1 MPEEASLTRLFFS
14 GQYRIRGKL
23 FSNPI
28 RQLEKASFEDECA
41 IEPYHDGRNSGYL
54 ASSMTGSKCL
64 IINQKFQVRN
74 DIENVY
80 WLPQETGYQSLLE
93 PIGASNGTWL
103 RPLPVG
109 SSLALEDD
117 WLRSCDSA
125 NESWGAG
132 FSFKQELRNDGAT
145 NEPGLRA
152 PQLGAVYA
160 ALSHWITTSAPG
172 TIVMPTGTGKTE
184 TMLALL
190 IKERIKRLLV
200 LVPTDPLREQ
210 TAQKFITLG
219 YLKKFGIV
227 HPSAQFPVVG
237 VLEHG
242 LKSVEQAERFFRGCN
257 VIVTTVQIISR
268 ASPEIQKKMVELC
281 THLFV
286 DEAHHVPA
294 RTWSAVRQLFHER
307 HILQF
312 TATPYRNDRKLV
324 DGKIIFDYPLSLAQR
339 EDLFKPIRFLGIQ
352 EFTQQRSDTTIA
364 KTAITQLEADL
375 AAGLDHVVMARTS
388 AIDRAERVL
397 RIYERLGQMY
407 NPIIVHSRLSP
418 SERREALRLL
428 RERQTRI
435 IVCVEM
441 LGEGFDYP
449 QLKIAALHDVHK
461 SLAITLQ
468 FTGRFTRSQ
477 PNLGTATM
485 IANIED
491 SNVEEALKN
500 LYSEDADWNSILQ
513 RLSEG
518 ETEQQQRRHE
528 FLTEFSELPQEIPL
542 QNVFPKM
549 STVVYKTKCATWQ
562 PEKIT
567 ELIGEDRLYS
577 GPITNQIKNVSLFFT
592 REVEPVPWGNVK
604 SLQNLFWDLYLLH
617 WDPETNLL
625 FINSSNNRSIHEE
638 LAQTVAG
645 DDVALIRGEDVF
657 RALHGINRLILMNL
671 GLNHALGRA
680 IRFTMYVGPDIR
692 DGLTGPQVANKYKS
706 NLFGRGFE
714 GGDKVT
720 LGCSYKGRLWS
731 YKIAGDIPEWVEW
744 CHAIGKKL
752 LDDTIAV
759 NEIFRH
765 VIIPKQIS
773 ERPQLVPLDIEWS
786 DEFLR
791 NIDELH
797 ELRIAGETCPLFDV
811 GIELVNHRR
820 TGPIRFK
827 VFTETK
833 SVIYSMVFNEN
844 TVEYVPSAEPEAE
857 IVFSRRNHR
866 LSDWLKNYPPTVR
879 FENGAF
885 LESNLFFELEAVD
898 VELFERE
905 RVEAW
910 DWTGVNLRSESQKW
924 DKRADSIQYR
934 LVSTLKNGYGQYSYD
949 VLMDDDDSGEA
960 ADVVGLKIE
969 GDYLLIHL
977 YHCKFATTGRPGARL
992 DDLYAVCGQAQRSVS
1007 WRANPR
1013 RLIKHLLAR
1022 NDSRMEQHQVSRFEI
1037 GDTDVLSNILKKEPY
1052 LKRKIS
1058 VFIVQPGL
1066 SKTLITQEQLKLL
1079 AVTEHFLR
1087 TTYDSE
1093 FCVIGSP

>member
-1 MPEEASLTRLFFS
+1 MPNEATLIQLYFPE
-14 GQYRIRGKL
+14 QYQIHGKL
-23 FSNPI
+23 FNNPI
-28 RQLEKASFEDECA
+28 RQLAKAAFEEKCV
-41 IEPYHDGRNSGYL
+41 IEPYHDGKNRGYL
-54 ASSMTGSKCL
+54 ASDLRGSKFL
-64 IINQKFQVRN
+64 LLNQKGN
-74 DIENVY
+74 APGDIEKVLL
-80 WLPQETGYQSLLE
+80 LPGETGYSSLLE
-93 PIGASNGTWL
+93 PIAALKGRWL
-103 RPLPVG
+103 RPHPIV
-109 SSLALEDD
+109 STLESEND
-117 WLRSCDSA
+117 WLNYCDRA
-125 NESWGAG
+125 NESWIAG
-132 FSFKQELRNDGAT
+132 FSFKQELRKDGSTIDA
-145 NEPGLRA
+145 GLRA
-152 PQLGAVYA
+152 PQLGAVFA
-160 ALSHWITTSAPG
+160 TLSHWITTNAPA

-200 LVPTDPLREQ
+200 IVPTDPLREQ

-219 YLKKFGIV
+219 WLKTFGIV
-227 HPSAQFPVVG
+227 HSDAHFPVVG
-237 VLEHG
+237 ILEHG
-242 LKSVEQAERFFRGCN
+242 LKSVEDAERFFAGCN
-257 VIVTTVQIISR
+257 VVVTTMQIVSR
-268 ASPEIQKKMVELC
+268 ASPEIQKKIVELC

-307 HILQF
+307 TILQF

-339 EDLFKPIRFLGIQ
+339 EDLFKPIQFVGIQ
-352 EFTQQRSDTTIA
+352 EFTEQRSDISIA
-364 KTAITQLEADL
+364 KAAITQLEADL
-375 AAGLDHVVMARTS
+375 ATGLDHVVMARTS
-388 AIDRAERVL
+388 AIDRAEQVL
-397 RIYERLGQMY
+397 RIYKREGAKH
-407 NPIIVHSRLSP
+407 NPIIIHSKLTP
-418 SERREALRLL
+418 SERREALRQLHE
-428 RERQTRI
+428 RETRV

-477 PNLGTATM
+477 PNLGRATI
-485 IANIED
+485 IANVED
-491 SNVEEALKN
+491 SDVDEALKN

-518 ETEQQQRRHE
+518 ETGQQQTRFQ
-528 FLTEFSELPQEIPL
+528 FLTEFSELPPEIPL

-549 STVVYKTKCATWQ
+549 STVVYKTKCTTWQ

-567 ELIGEDRLYS
+567 EFIDEDRLVS
-577 GPITNQIKNVSLFFT
+577 GPVINQTKYVSLFFT

-604 SLQNLFWDLYLLH
+604 SLQNIFWDLYLLH
-617 WDPETNLL
+617 WDPEKNLL
-625 FINSSNNRSIHEE
+625 FINSSNNSSLHEE

-645 DDVALIRGEDVF
+645 DDVALIHGEDVF

-714 GGDKVT
+714 AGDKVT

-731 YKIAGDIPEWVEW
+731 YRIAGDIPEWVEW
-744 CHAIGKKL
+744 CHAIGSKL
-752 LDDTIAV
+752 LDTSIAV
-759 NEIFRH
+759 NEIFKH

-773 ERPQLVPLDIEWS
+773 ERPHLVPLDIEWS

-791 NIDELH
+791 NLDELH
-797 ELRIAGETCPLFDV
+797 ELSIAGETSPLFDV

-833 SVIYSMVFNEN
+833 SVTYSLVFGEN
-844 TVEYVPSAEPEAE
+844 AVEYVPSTEPEAE
-857 IVFSRRNHR
+857 IIFSRRNR
-866 LSDWLKNYPPTVR
+866 KLSEWLKNYPPIIR
-879 FENGAF
+879 FENSAF
-885 LESNLFFELEAVD
+885 LESNLFFELENVES
-898 VELFERE
+898 ELFGRE

-910 DWTGVNLRSESQKW
+910 DWTGVNLRHESQKW
-924 DKRADSIQYR
+924 NKRTDSIQYR
-934 LVSTLKNGYGQYSYD
+934 VIQTLKNGYGQFEYD
-949 VLMDDDDSGEA
+949 ALMDDDDSGEA
-960 ADVVGLKIE
+960 ADIVGLKVDDE
-969 GDYLLIHL
+969 NLLIHL
-977 YHCKFATTGRPGARL
+977 YHCKFATGGAPGARL
-992 DDLYAVCGQAQRSVS
+992 EDLYAVCGQAQRSVS
-1007 WRANPR
+1007 WRSNPR
-1013 RLIKHLLAR
+1013 RLVKHLLAR
-1022 NDSRMEQHQVSRFEI
+1022 NDSRLEQHQVSRFEI
-1037 GDTDVLSNILKKEPY
+1037 GDTDILSNIVKQEPY

-1066 SKTLITQEQLKLL
+1066 SKKIITSDQLKLL
-1079 AVTEHFLR
+1079 AVTEHYLK

-1093 FCVIGSP
+1093 FYVIGSP